1 MDYNCILL
9 FIVYAAMLSV
19 VRLCNIKDAMIIVS
33 NDFGRMKKEV
43 FIAWF
48 KVFQSGTEE
57 NHKKCK

>member
-1 MDYNCILL
+1 MYSFIYSICSYAVSSTDCI
-9 FIVYAAMLSV
+9 MS
-19 VRLCNIKDAMIIVS
+19 NDAMIIVS

-57 NHKKCK
+57 NHKKYK